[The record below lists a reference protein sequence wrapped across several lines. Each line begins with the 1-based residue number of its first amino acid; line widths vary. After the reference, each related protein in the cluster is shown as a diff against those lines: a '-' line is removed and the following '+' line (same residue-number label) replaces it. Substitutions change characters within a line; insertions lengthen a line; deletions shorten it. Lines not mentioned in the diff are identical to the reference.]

1 MWCERR
7 QVTVW
12 PMMMLGYCDRVWV
25 SHWMLYVGCFPW
37 VPCWVWYRDPGKLV
51 DPPEWIREVLG
62 E

>member
-1 MWCERR
+1 M
-7 QVTVW
+7 TVW